1 VEDNLAALRI
11 LEEEAAMQDEAVN
24 ASRQSV
30 AISTNQYKAGIVS
43 YLDVVTVMTIQFNNE
58 QTAIGING
66 RRMSASVL
74 LIKALGGG
82 WDASALRMGNSN
94 YGEDTRTK
102 TTDQVKS
109 APSIAPNVRSE

>member
-1 VEDNLAALRI
+1 
-11 LEEEAAMQDEAVN
+11 
-24 ASRQSV
+24 
-30 AISTNQYKAGIVS
+30 
-43 YLDVVTVMTIQFNNE
+43 
-58 QTAIGING
+58 
-66 RRMSASVL
+66 MSASVL